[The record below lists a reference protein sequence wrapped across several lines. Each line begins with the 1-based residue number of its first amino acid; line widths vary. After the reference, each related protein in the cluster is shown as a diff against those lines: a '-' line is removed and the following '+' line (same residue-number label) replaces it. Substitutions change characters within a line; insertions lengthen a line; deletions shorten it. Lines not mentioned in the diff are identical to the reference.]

1 MERLYHRNGIISRA
15 KKYFWPYIELLT
27 RPSGHKLF
35 MLLLAA
41 LSMQMVTSV
50 QHIWKWFLRGMSKVS
65 LNAYYYLLTYTEMP
79 IEKFAAVTVRKAV
92 GLIGETEAKLPV
104 LLLLDDTLQA
114 KFGTHFECYS
124 TMHDHARHNGSEYL
138 KGHCFVALTICVPVA
153 IGNTVKYLNVPVRFR
168 MRGTDENKLTIAS
181 EMIAEAMAALKDM
194 PMVVLLCDSWYPK
207 GEVLKTVEAYENL
220 ELVANARIDTAMFD
234 LPERTG
240 KRGRPP
246 TKGKKLG
253 IYDDFCYTLVG
264 DYYTAARTVL
274 TNLFKRTVYVTVTT
288 PNLDN
293 HGSYRLFIST
303 VSADTLNALFADHE
317 NLLHDGD
324 DRQPWL
330 FPLYLYSFRWNI
342 EVMFYE
348 LKTFWSFGNYR
359 LRSKIGV
366 ESLINIISLSYT
378 CSKLLPLADSSLADA
393 SPQATK
399 YALADAI
406 RRDLFFADFLTKL
419 ENDVIFFPLLEILR
433 DSDLFKPPV

>member
-124 TMHDHARHNGSEYL
+124 TMHDHARHKGSEYL

-153 IGNTVKYLNVPVRFR
+153 IGNTIKYLNVPVRFR
-168 MRGTDENKLTIAS
+168 MRGTDENRLVMAS
-181 EMIAEAMAALKDM
+181 EMITEAMKELKDV

-207 GEVLKTVEAYENL
+207 V
-220 ELVANARIDTAMFD
+220 
-234 LPERTG
+234 
-240 KRGRPP
+240 
-246 TKGKKLG
+246 
-253 IYDDFCYTLVG
+253 
-264 DYYTAARTVL
+264 
-274 TNLFKRTVYVTVTT
+274 
-288 PNLDN
+288 
-293 HGSYRLFIST
+293 
-303 VSADTLNALFADHE
+303 
-317 NLLHDGD
+317 
-324 DRQPWL
+324 
-330 FPLYLYSFRWNI
+330 
-342 EVMFYE
+342 
-348 LKTFWSFGNYR
+348 
-359 LRSKIGV
+359 
-366 ESLINIISLSYT
+366 
-378 CSKLLPLADSSLADA
+378 
-393 SPQATK
+393 
-399 YALADAI
+399 
-406 RRDLFFADFLTKL
+406 
-419 ENDVIFFPLLEILR
+419 
-433 DSDLFKPPV
+433 